1 MKLNVVVPNL
11 DRRQDRWYF
20 CLGWLKARGFSDANI
35 ERFSAHDG
43 DDYENIEAA
52 REAALKQFPNSAYL
66 DQNVAKHYY
75 CWSWTWYDI
84 MTNIAAQSQEGIFT
98 LALVDDWI
106 ANFNYDEICEHIRF
120 LRGECDSLKMIQYV
134 ESSQVPGHYKDEPLL
149 PVGDVVPG
157 LPYYRRGLTKSGDA
171 ANMLSPVGAREILA
185 VANQPERG
193 VPNWVFW
200 HAARELDSQD
210 GYFSPAKPPLFRPI
224 GSLFINKFQDGRQQ

>member
-20 CLGWLKARGFSDANI
+20 CLGWLRARGFPDENI

-43 DDYENIEAA
+43 DDYENREAA
-52 REAALKQFPNSAYL
+52 REAALKQFSNSVYL
-66 DQNVAKHYY
+66 DQIVAKHYY

-84 MTNIAAQSQEGIFT
+84 MTNIAVQPQEDIFT
-98 LALVDDWI
+98 LALIDDWTV
-106 ANFNYDEICEHIRF
+106 NFQYDEICKHIRF
-120 LRGECDSLKMIQYV
+120 LREECGALKMIQYD
-134 ESSQVPGHYKDEPLL
+134 ENSQLPWGRKDAPPL
-149 PVGDVVPG
+149 PVGEVVLG

-171 ANMLSPVGAREILA
+171 ANILSPVGAREILT

-200 HAARELDSQD
+200 HAARELGNQD
-210 GYFSPAKPPLFRPI
+210 GYFSPAEQRLVRPI
-224 GSLFINKFQDGRQQ
+224 GSRFINKFQDGRQQ